1 MSAKQSTATQS
12 NAEIKQS
19 KRIRTIKTQSREGF
33 KSATKT
39 LQTTFK
45 QDGGVDIHKIECLKW
60 FGSHSDDF
68 VLIPNKMN
76 ICAYIESPTSLV
88 YIVQLGAKDS
98 LNTPEY
104 YKQLIGQSKSMTSD
118 FTWPNDNSRL
128 RTYWII
134 YKNKKNYSCFVYS
147 LDSDSDEPDYINNFK
162 LEDLSRL
169 TDSKRSL
176 SLDSKTASIIQSLYE
191 QMNIGSDL
199 RTAFFIIAW
208 YLLSHADN
216 PKFVMKS
223 LDGIDY
229 TISDILD
236 LINRFDKNEDE
247 PLTPEEMEIVESLTV
262 QDIQGVFEQIIDYK
276 VKLHGHQ
283 SLSDGNFDELSDLMN
298 KLFKSDVFKIA
309 LSIIDDIYYKLY
321 IPHHESIDINR
332 LAFEIE
338 NTWNN
343 RTSEAVVAKKGQIYT
358 HKATKD
364 LVIRLIENN
373 ITNDSTC
380 YDPTCGTGGFV
391 ESFYKYCEKKG
402 FNNVIGYGNEIDED
416 LRRINWLNSLQSDL
430 DIRMYNRNCFHPS
443 LKDSDV
449 IGENNVQ
456 FLLMNPPYGMKG
468 SLIGAANRM
477 TNGFEWKGESANRVK
492 NAKNN
497 EWTFCRYNLETFV
510 KPGGWFSFLI
520 PTSCVSE
527 NKQNTYDK
535 EQLIKEAEIWFI
547 IRINE
552 KIFDPQAGK
561 ASVLVVGRYIPNRTK
576 EEIETWKTKCVD
588 FRDDGGKPVIKKGR
602 LEFNEQDLMKLQD
615 ERIFDYKDLGGIHRP
630 KDGSNKRSNVDFEVL
645 RSIKGLEN
653 VKSITDIEGIEM
665 TPSHAGAP
673 YYEERVLTANDN
685 WLYAKLTDLS
695 FKERKLRKLEY
706 LEQRHHALMMTAIH
720 QMEFEEEKENE
731 WCEWRDVRISD
742 LFEFM
747 GRGKLKANGNK
758 PGPYPL
764 VSASGENNGITD
776 YIDKYTFDDTNDEN
790 KPCFYTIAGNGVKAG
805 VCFLQNGKFNAVSD
819 VQVMKLKD
827 EYGFIPKEDRETLA
841 YLIGEQLQARFN
853 WNDKLNNGR
862 LEKAIVSLPYN
873 TKTNKI
879 DLSATV
885 QNNDSDSL
893 SLINRSVPVAELFEL
908 VKCGN
913 RTQADVSADGK
924 YPLIGRSEVLNGI
937 VGYTNKYDL
946 DGTFISVAGDSAAP
960 CFVQH
965 GKFAV
970 GVKMYILKLKSEY
983 EYLEEALTALAFN
996 MTLSFKYKY
1005 SWNTG
1010 INQQHLMNES
1020 IPNIPYVRDPR
1031 TNEWKIDVGALRYMY
1046 M

>member
-1 MSAKQSTATQS
+1 MSAKQSIAKQS

-76 ICAYIESPTSLV
+76 ICAYIESSTSLV

-98 LNTPEY
+98 LNSPEY

-134 YKNKKNYSCFVYS
+134 YKNKKNYSCFVYNS
-147 LDSDSDEPDYINNFK
+147 DSDKDEPDYINNFK

-247 PLTPEEMEIVESLTV
+247 PLTPEETEIVESLTV

-443 LKDSDV
+443 LKDGDV

-602 LEFNEQDLMKLQD
+602 LEFNEQNLMKLQD

-630 KDGSNKRSNVDFEVL
+630 KNGSNERLNVDFEVL

-720 QMEFEEEKENE
+720 KMEFEEEKENE
-731 WCEWRDVRISD
+731 WCEWRDVKISD
-742 LFEFM
+742 LFDFM
-747 GRGKLKANGNK
+747 GRGKLKANGNES
-758 PGPYPL
+758 GPYSL
-764 VSASGENNGITD
+764 VSTSNSNNGIIE
-776 YIDKYTFDDTNDEN
+776 YINKFEFDSEDGHYYTV
-790 KPCFYTIAGNGVKAG
+790 AGNGDCG
-805 VCFLQNGKFNAVSD
+805 ICFLQEGKFSATTD
-819 VQVMKLKD
+819 VHILKLKT
-827 EYGFIPKEDRETLA
+827 EYEYFTQKELIALA
-841 YLIGEQLQARFN
+841 YIMSEDLRRRYN

-862 LEKAIVSLPYN
+862 LENAIISLPFD
-873 TKTNKI
+873 TRTNQI
-879 DLSATV
+879 SMSATV
-885 QNNDSDSL
+885 QNSDSDSL
-893 SLINRSVPVAELFEL
+893 SLS
-908 VKCGN
+908 
-913 RTQADVSADGK
+913 
-924 YPLIGRSEVLNGI
+924 LIAQSLWQNCLN
-937 VGYTNKYDL
+937 
-946 DGTFISVAGDSAAP
+946 
-960 CFVQH
+960 
-965 GKFAV
+965 
-970 GVKMYILKLKSEY
+970 
-983 EYLEEALTALAFN
+983 
-996 MTLSFKYKY
+996 
-1005 SWNTG
+1005 
-1010 INQQHLMNES
+1010 
-1020 IPNIPYVRDPR
+1020 
-1031 TNEWKIDVGALRYMY
+1031 
-1046 M
+1046 